1 MDMITNEVAKWR
13 YLFGGNFKV
22 PLTIRVGAC
31 GASATVLTQP
41 ESRAGFGLAGQHSQS
56 LEAWFIHVPGLKV
69 VYPSTPHDGKG
80 LLKTSIRDDN
90 PILFFEHKGLYAMR
104 GPVPEKEYT
113 LPLEVADV
121 KREGEDV
128 TIVAWAMMMHKA
140 LAAAEQLEKEGINV
154 EVIDPRTLYPLDK
167 KTIFDSLKKT
177 GRLIIVEEAP
187 KTGGVGA
194 EISAIVNEEAFDHLD
209 APIRRVAAPHTPI
222 PASYVLENLWIPDVP
237 DIIEAAKQTV
247 S

>member
-1 MDMITNEVAKWR
+1 MVKKTEIKEKISIPENITATLESNILTLKGEKGELSRKFTHPKIDIKIDKNLIEINGRSIRRKEKALIGTFIAHINNMIRGVTEGFEYKM
-13 YLFGGNFKV
+13 K
-22 PLTIRVGAC
+22 
-31 GASATVLTQP
+31 TVFSHFP
-41 ESRAGFGLAGQHSQS
+41 
-56 LEAWFIHVPGLKV
+56 I
-69 VYPSTPHDGKG
+69 
-80 LLKTSIRDDN
+80 KTSVDGNEFVIENFLGERSARRAK
-90 PILFFEHKGLYAMR
+90 IL
-104 GPVPEKEYT
+104 
-113 LPLEVADV
+113 
-121 KREGEDV
+121 
-128 TIVAWAMMMHKA
+128 
-140 LAAAEQLEKEGINV
+140 EGINV